1 MTRKSANTATTD
13 KRRAPKSAWK
23 PGQSGNPAGRPKDGE
38 SWASIIAAVG
48 NMYPEDILE
57 FVGRNNDL
65 GREIVQLPK
74 NVQMKY
80 LVTARIF
87 AALMFDPNPRLW
99 ASLMDRAE
107 GKPAQ
112 SLDLTSKGESLS
124 PALPDEERLARMKQL
139 AVIISE

>member
-48 NMYPEDILE
+48 NMYPEDILV

-107 GKPAQ
+107 GKVMQPIGGDNEKPIKIVVEYA
-112 SLDLTSKGESLS
+112 DTKHN
-124 PALPDEERLARMKQL
+124 PDA
-139 AVIISE
+139 S